1 MVTPIQHHDWLA
13 LIEISGPFLAVP
25 VLKEAFPQGLE
36 ELDGTKR
43 KRFRQA
49 YEEWREALETD
60 DPQFDELHA
69 AWIDEVLAR
78 GLELDEDDKGDVL
91 KRADWCAANL
101 SAAMPEHGAMLAP
114 DLAVIDEQRGSKPLM
129 LIHTYGQDVDLDA
142 ALRLDGWAATPADR
156 MVQLCRAT
164 GCRLGLVTN
173 GERWM
178 LVDAPVGAVTTFASW
193 YARIWS
199 QEPITL
205 QAFVHL
211 LGVRRFFVDEAE
223 QLPALFDRSLK
234 YQDEVTDALGE
245 QVRRAVE
252 VLIQSL
258 DKADQDRDRELLRD
272 VKEPE
277 LYEAA
282 LTVMMRLVFLLS
294 AEERGLLLLG
304 DERYEANYALSTLRM
319 QLRKESEEILERRWD
334 AWSRLLAI
342 FRAVFGGIEH
352 ENLRLP
358 ALGGSLFDPDR
369 FPFLEG
375 RAKGSNWRT
384 DTAKPLPIDNRTVLL
399 LLEAIQQFEGRTL
412 SYRALD
418 VEQIGYVYEGLL
430 ERTVKRT
437 AEVTLELDG
446 TKNAKAPW
454 VKLTDLESARLDG
467 AQRLAELLQER
478 SGSSASRVR
487 NDLAKPVDD
496 TLVDRLLAACHG
508 DTSLRNRIKPFAHL
522 VRTDPWG
529 YPLVY
534 SAGAFIVTTGSDR
547 RETGTHYTPKSLTE
561 AIITETLTPIAYVGP
576 VEGTPREQWVL
587 KSLAELLDLKICDP
601 AMGSGAFLVQACR
614 WLADRLVEAWSLAE
628 GSGKTV
634 SVDGEVL
641 DSPGTKELLPR
652 DTEARTV
659 IARRLIAERCLYGVD
674 LNPLAVELA
683 KLSIW
688 LVTLAKGR
696 PFGFLDHNLRCGD
709 SLLGIH
715 RLDQLTELSMTPT
728 GKGQQRL
735 FGQNIE
741 RAVLEAI
748 ELRQRLRKKPIRD
761 IHDVE
766 AMATLDANA
775 RQKLEVPEH
784 IADAFIGEVFA
795 MGGNGAGLE
804 DGLASLTIQAGQA
817 VEGDR
822 NALALMHRRSVA
834 SLSTDLPADKHSR
847 RPFHWPLEFPE
858 VFARDRAGFD
868 VLVGNPPFKRGKDL
882 SGIFGST
889 YREWLVQQVASNRRG
904 SADLV
909 VYFFLRANQILRESG
924 CFGLLAT
931 NTIAEGDTRQVGLE
945 PLLAAGNCIYQ
956 AHPNEPW
963 PGAAAVMVSRVHMHK
978 GQWNGPVRLG
988 SADVPIISAFLS
1000 AINDWSPKPLAE
1012 NSGRSY
1018 QGSNILGLGFTMSE
1032 HDARALIEQDKRL
1045 EDVLFPYMIGE
1056 DLTSSPQQRASRWVI
1071 NFWDW
1076 PLDRSASGRWE
1087 GASEEARAKW
1097 LKELR
1102 VPRDFPCKVA
1112 ADFPDLLSIVE
1123 ETVKPERA
1131 EKKRKQYRDIWWQ
1144 FAEKQKALY
1153 AALGAGKFLSR
1164 ELDGERSSATPSTHA
1179 LCQVMISKYLAIS
1192 MVPTSIVFSHRL
1204 VVFTVDAETFF
1215 SLLQS
1220 SIHEVWA
1227 RKYGGTLETRM
1238 SYTPSDAFG
1247 TFPFP
1252 SKVDAFGAV
1261 GHRFHELR
1269 NSVMRDR
1276 DIGMTALYN
1285 QFHQPSAQS
1294 VALTELRDLQR
1305 EMDATVAHAYGWDD
1319 LDLEHGFHEV
1329 PYLPEKDRVRF
1340 TISETA
1346 RVEVLR
1352 RLSELNR
1359 QRYEEEVTAG
1369 LHNGKTTGTGSRK
1382 PRVTSSENKPSRQPS
1397 FDFDGASANDGTY
1410 RKAAE
1415 QRASYQ
1421 ASPTHAIV
1429 EYMKAHPGWHA
1440 KSDIVSAIGITD
1452 GQWHAAIAELIA
1464 DNRIERQGE
1473 RRGARYR
1480 VVTEGA
1486 KE

>member
-1 MVTPIQHHDWLA
+1 MSNHDLHHDWLA

-43 KRFRQA
+43 KRLRQA

-60 DPQFDELHA
+60 DPQFIELHT
-69 AWIDEVLAR
+69 AWIDEVLSR
-78 GLELDEDDKGDVL
+78 GLDLDEDGKGDVL
-91 KRADWCAANL
+91 KRADWCEANL
-101 SAAMPEHGAMLAP
+101 SVSLPEPGVTPSP
-114 DLAVIDEQRGSKPLM
+114 DLAVIDEQRANEPLM

-142 ALRLDGWAATPADR
+142 TLKLDGWAATPADR

-211 LGVRRFFVDEAE
+211 LGIRRFFVDEAE

-252 VLIQSL
+252 VLIQAL

-399 LLEAIQQFEGRTL
+399 LLEAIQQFQGRTL

-454 VKLTDLESARLDG
+454 GKLAELESARLDG
-467 AQRLAELLQER
+467 AERLAELLQER

-496 TLVDRLLAACHG
+496 TLADRLLAACHG

-534 SAGAFIVTTGSDR
+534 PAGAFIVTTGSDR

-561 AIITETLTPIAYVGP
+561 AIVTETLTPIAYVGSA
-576 VEGTPREQWVL
+576 EGTPREQWLL
-587 KSLAELLDLKICDP
+587 KSPAELLDLKICDP

-614 WLADRLVEAWSLAE
+614 WLADRLVEAWSQTE
-628 GSGKTV
+628 GNGKTV

-641 DSPGTKELLPR
+641 DAPGTKEPLPR

-659 IARRLIAERCLYGVD
+659 IARRLIAERCLYGID

-715 RLDQLTELSMTPT
+715 RLDQLTELSMVPT

-741 RAVLEAI
+741 RAVHEAI
-748 ELRQRLRKKPIRD
+748 ESRQRLREMPIRD
-761 IHDVE
+761 IRDVE
-766 AMATLDANA
+766 AMALLDADA
-775 RQKLEVPEH
+775 RQKLEVPERV
-784 IADAFIGEVFA
+784 ADAFIGEVFA
-795 MGGNGAGLE
+795 SGGCAALE
-804 DGLASLTIQAGQA
+804 NALVSLTIQAGQ
-817 VEGDR
+817 VINGDQES
-822 NALALMHRRSVA
+822 LASLSRRSVIT
-834 SLSTDLPADKHSR
+834 LSIDLPGDKSAR

-858 VFARDRAGFD
+858 VFSSPSGGFD
-868 VLVGNPPFKRGKDL
+868 AVIGNPPFLGGRR
-882 SGIFGST
+882 IT
-889 YREWLVQQVASNRRG
+889 YRHSESLLAYLKSWLYGAAG
-904 SADLV
+904 TTDLC
-909 VYFFLRANQILRESG
+909 VYFLLRASMVSGDRGFIGLVLSDIVSQGESRINGLECLLSDGLTIYRCLPSMDWPGQAGVKIALVYISKGAWRAPVVIGATAFDGTVNSYLQFSHGCTESSPLQLSSNEGICFSGHYLMGQGFVLDAAERNRLLREDNRNEEVI
-924 CFGLLAT
+924 FPY
-931 NTIAEGDTRQVGLE
+931 IRGDDI
-945 PLLAAGNCIYQ
+945 N
-956 AHPNEPW
+956 NEPTQSS
-963 PGAAAVMVSRVHMHK
+963 GTY
-978 GQWNGPVRLG
+978 
-988 SADVPIISAFLS
+988 
-1000 AINDWSPKPLAE
+1000 AINFSMRELPE
-1012 NSGRSY
+1012 C
-1018 QGSNILGLGFTMSE
+1018 E
-1032 HDARALIEQDKRL
+1032 
-1045 EDVLFPYMIGE
+1045 
-1056 DLTSSPQQRASRWVI
+1056 SRYPECMRVV
-1071 NFWDW
+1071 
-1076 PLDRSASGRWE
+1076 R
-1087 GASEEARAKW
+1087 
-1097 LKELR
+1097 EL
-1102 VPRDFPCKVA
+1102 
-1112 ADFPDLLSIVE
+1112 
-1123 ETVKPERA
+1123 VKPERDIV
-1131 EKKRKQYRDIWWQ
+1131 KRKANRERWWRY
-1144 FAEKQKALY
+1144 AEARPGLEEK
-1153 AALGAGKFLSR
+1153 LSN
-1164 ELDGERSSATPSTHA
+1164 LDSVIVQPFTAKYIFPTFVPSRSVFTH
-1179 LCQVMISKYLAIS
+1179 
-1192 MVPTSIVFSHRL
+1192 PL
-1204 VVFTVDAETFF
+1204 VVIVRPTFGVYGC
-1215 SLLQS
+1215 LQS
-1220 SIHEVWA
+1220 SFHEKWVWQNCSTSLDLL
-1227 RKYGGTLETRM
+1227 R
-1238 SYTPSDAFG
+1238 YTASTVLS

-1252 SKVDAFGAV
+1252 SELEVVSKLGEEYYQYRQSLIVRHQIGLTKIYN
-1261 GHRFHELR
+1261 RFHDVADK
-1269 NSVMRDR
+1269 SS
-1276 DIGMTALYN
+1276 DING
-1285 QFHQPSAQS
+1285 
-1294 VALTELRDLQR
+1294 LRDLHR
-1305 EMDATVAHAYGWDD
+1305 RLDIAVAAAYGWEDIA
-1319 LDLEHGFHEV
+1319 LDHAFYETKQGL
-1329 PYLPEKDRVRF
+1329 RF
-1340 TISETA
+1340 SVSESA
-1346 RVEVLR
+1346 RIDVLR

-1359 QRYEEEVTAG
+1359 QRYEEEVAAG
-1369 LHNGKTTGTGSRK
+1369 LHGSKTAGNGTRK
-1382 PRVTSSENKPSRQPS
+1382 PGVTRTENASSRQPS
-1397 FDFDGASANDGTY
+1397 FDFDDTSANDGTY

-1415 QRASYQ
+1415 QRALYQ
-1421 ASPTHAIV
+1421 AGPTHAIV
-1429 EYMKAHPGWHA
+1429 EYLKTHA
-1440 KSDIVSAIGITD
+1440 DWYTKSDILGATGITD
-1452 GQWHAAIAELIA
+1452 GQWNAAIADLIA
-1464 DNRIERQGE
+1464 HGRVERQGE
-1473 RRGARYR
+1473 KRGARYR
-1480 VVTEGA
+1480 VVTEG
-1486 KE
+1486 ENE